1 MPQEIQNRPPDSQ
14 PMKSGH
20 MIANSFL
27 VLLALIWWCLME
39 LSVNEDVENMALQKE
54 PNSDPALDQ
63 GLDKGFPQMM
73 V

>member
-1 MPQEIQNRPPDSQ
+1 
-14 PMKSGH
+14 MKSGH

-27 VLLALIWWCLME
+27 VLLVLIWWCLME

-54 PNSDPALDQ
+54 PKSDPALDQ